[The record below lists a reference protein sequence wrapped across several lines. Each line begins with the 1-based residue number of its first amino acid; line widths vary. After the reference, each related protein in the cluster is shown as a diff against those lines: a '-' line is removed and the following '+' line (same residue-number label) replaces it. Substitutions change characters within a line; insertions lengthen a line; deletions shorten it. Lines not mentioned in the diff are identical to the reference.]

1 MLLALDRIQEA
12 IESNARRHRD
22 AGVVADTLRG
32 IPHGTFIAPK
42 RSSGSGDAD
51 DGPSCVVCLEELEG
65 GQDVASLPC
74 MHKFH
79 WQCIKEWVETKGA
92 NASCPICKTP
102 LRHEGGDGD
111 VEEGGVR
118 AGA

>member
-1 MLLALDRIQEA
+1 MHPRPMHVHLPMHPHSPRPPRSPSQEA

-74 MHKFH
+74 MHK
-79 WQCIKEWVETKGA
+79 VRG
-92 NASCPICKTP
+92 
-102 LRHEGGDGD
+102 RG
-111 VEEGGVR
+111 VGVR
-118 AGA
+118 EHAVAHVGM